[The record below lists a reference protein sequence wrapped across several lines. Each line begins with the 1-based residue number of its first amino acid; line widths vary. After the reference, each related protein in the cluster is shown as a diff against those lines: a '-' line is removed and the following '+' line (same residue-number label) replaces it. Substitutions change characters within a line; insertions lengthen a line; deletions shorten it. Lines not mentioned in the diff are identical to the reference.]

1 MIILSKY
8 ERIDLSMA
16 KPKKESSVKRVRR
29 SPEVLMKELD
39 EKMKKLEGRIYK
51 KNKEA
56 VHHIGTAILK
66 RAKFDFS
73 SFSDADLEDIVN
85 MTPKGTEIIKDIITK
100 ASDQ

>member
-1 MIILSKY
+1 
-8 ERIDLSMA
+8 MA

-56 VHHIGTAILK
+56 VHHI
-66 RAKFDFS
+66 
-73 SFSDADLEDIVN
+73 
-85 MTPKGTEIIKDIITK
+85 
-100 ASDQ
+100 

>member
-1 MIILSKY
+1 
-8 ERIDLSMA
+8 MA
-16 KPKKESSVKRVRR
+16 KPKKDGSVKRVRR

-66 RAKFDFS
+66 KANFDFS
-73 SFSDADLEDIVN
+73 NFNDSDLEEIVN
-85 MTPKGTEIIKDIITK
+85 MTPKGSEIIADIIRK
-100 ASDQ
+100 ASE

>member
-1 MIILSKY
+1 
-8 ERIDLSMA
+8 MA
-16 KPKKESSVKRVRR
+16 KLKKEGPLKRVRR

-73 SFSDADLEDIVN
+73 SFSATDLEDIVN
-85 MTPKGTEIIKDIITK
+85 MTPKGTDIIKEIIAK

>member
-1 MIILSKY
+1 
-8 ERIDLSMA
+8 MA
-16 KPKKESSVKRVRR
+16 KPKKDGSVKRVRR

-66 RAKFDFS
+66 KAKFDFS
-73 SFSDADLEDIVN
+73 GFNDSDLEDIVN
-85 MTPKGTEIIKDIITK
+85 MTPKGTEIIKEIIQK
-100 ASDQ
+100 AAE

>member
-1 MIILSKY
+1 MPKT
-8 ERIDLSMA
+8 
-16 KPKKESSVKRVRR
+16 KKEGPSKRVRR

-39 EKMKKLEGRIYK
+39 EKMKKLESRIYK

-73 SFSDADLEDIVN
+73 NFTDADLEDIVN
-85 MTPKGTEIIKDIITK
+85 MTPKGTEIIKNIISK
-100 ASDQ
+100 ASE

>member
-1 MIILSKY
+1 MPKQ
-8 ERIDLSMA
+8 
-16 KPKKESSVKRVRR
+16 KKEGFSKRVRR

-73 SFSDADLEDIVN
+73 NFSDTDLEDIVN
-85 MTPKGTEIIKDIITK
+85 MTPKGTDIIKDIIKK
-100 ASDQ
+100 AAE

>member
-1 MIILSKY
+1 MIMLSKY
-8 ERIDLSMA
+8 ERIDRFMV
-16 KPKKESSVKRVRR
+16 KPKKESSSKRVRR

-39 EKMKKLEGRIYK
+39 GKMKKLESRIYK
-51 KNKEA
+51 KNKDA

-73 SFSDADLEDIVN
+73 NFSDADLEDIVN

-100 ASDQ
+100 ASE

>member
-1 MIILSKY
+1 MPKQ
-8 ERIDLSMA
+8 
-16 KPKKESSVKRVRR
+16 KKEGVSKRVRR

-73 SFSDADLEDIVN
+73 NFSDTDLEDIVN
-85 MTPKGTEIIKDIITK
+85 MTPKGTDIIKDIIKK
-100 ASDQ
+100 AAE

>member
-1 MIILSKY
+1 
-8 ERIDLSMA
+8 MA

-56 VHHIGTAILK
+56 VHYIGTAILK
-66 RAKFDFS
+66 KAKFDFS

-100 ASDQ
+100 ASNQ

>member
-1 MIILSKY
+1 
-8 ERIDLSMA
+8 MA
-16 KPKKESSVKRVRR
+16 KPKKEGSPKRVRR

-66 RAKFDFS
+66 KAKFDFS
-73 SFSDADLEDIVN
+73 SFNDSDLEDIVN
-85 MTPKGTEIIKDIITK
+85 MTPKGTEIIKEIIQK
-100 ASDQ
+100 AAE